1 MPLEKHYQGKG
12 KKVMKAMMNTYG
24 EKKGK
29 QVFYA
34 TEQKMKR
41 GQKISGR

>member
-1 MPLEKHYQGKG
+1 MPLEKHYKGKG
-12 KKVMKAMMNTYG
+12 AKVMKAMKVQYG
-24 EKKGK
+24 TKKGK

-34 TEQKMKR
+34 TENKMKH

>member
-1 MPLEKHYQGKG
+1 MPIKEYYKGKG
-12 KKVMKAMMNTYG
+12 EKVMAKMKEEYG
-24 EKKGK
+24 SKKGK

-34 TEQKMKR
+34 TANKMKH